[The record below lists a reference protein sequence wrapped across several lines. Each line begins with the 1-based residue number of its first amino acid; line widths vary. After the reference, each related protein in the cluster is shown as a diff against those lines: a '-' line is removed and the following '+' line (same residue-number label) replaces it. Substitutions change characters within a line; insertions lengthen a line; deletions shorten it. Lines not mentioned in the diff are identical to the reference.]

1 MDLIFPR
8 FLHSKFL
15 ELNVRCL
22 IICRVEGQQRK
33 HREDDWVPPRT
44 RTKTFWI
51 SPIPNLETCSIQH
64 ISTCTTEVLCPFS
77 LTRYISGLHGVVVTS
92 EFYGSMQR
100 LLGRMGRW
108 PSHMNDARCKS
119 AKMQEHARHQF
130 QRLQE
135 EVAWVAQPWVWFLHV
150 FACNV
155 CSKACVVC
163 IGIFWIRFLPA
174 SLMMFQFHGSSAA
187 NRCRKWSRIG
197 IV

>member
-1 MDLIFPR
+1 MWGAWSYAELRASKESTEKMIE
-8 FLHSKFL
+8 FLPEHAPKPFEEVHSRTL
-15 ELNVRCL
+15 
-22 IICRVEGQQRK
+22 K
-33 HREDDWVPPRT
+33 HALYNT
-44 RTKTFWI
+44 Y
-51 SPIPNLETCSIQH
+51 QH
-64 ISTCTTEVLCPFS
+64 DSTCIKVSIHSTEVLRPFS

-108 PSHMNDARCKS
+108 PSHMMHDARVQKCKS
-119 AKMQEHARHQF
+119 MQDINSKGYRR
-130 QRLQE
+130 RLHE
-135 EVAWVAQPWVWFLHV
+135 LLNHESWWFLHV